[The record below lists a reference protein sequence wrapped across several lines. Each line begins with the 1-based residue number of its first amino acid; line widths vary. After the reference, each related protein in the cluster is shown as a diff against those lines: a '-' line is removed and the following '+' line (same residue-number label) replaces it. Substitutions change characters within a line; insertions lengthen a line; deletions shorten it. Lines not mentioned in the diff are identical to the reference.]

1 MTFLKCSET
10 KNMTTYPTVCTVY
23 GPSMDLS
30 LASLASLAA
39 DSLNSLA
46 ISLRLPLA
54 LLLLDWGCWGCTWK
68 LPCLPCIGQCL
79 DGLDCTLT
87 TTLLLR
93 SLNSL
98 EAAEAWRIANRLK
111 FCSNSS
117 ASITIN
123 SSLPKAK
130 FDEKEKK
137 NLSKHCRR
145 TLHYLR
151 KKTRGM
157 RKSKALS
164 SSLS

>member
-1 MTFLKCSET
+1 
-10 KNMTTYPTVCTVY
+10 MTTYPTVCTVY

-46 ISLRLPLA
+46 ISLRLLLA

-98 EAAEAWRIANRLK
+98 EAAEAWRIAKRLK

-123 SSLPKAK
+123 SSFFPKAK
-130 FDEKEKK
+130 FDEKEGK

-151 KKTRGM
+151 KKNKRYEEV
-157 RKSKALS
+157 KSSQQLFELS
-164 SSLS
+164 ECRVPTEL